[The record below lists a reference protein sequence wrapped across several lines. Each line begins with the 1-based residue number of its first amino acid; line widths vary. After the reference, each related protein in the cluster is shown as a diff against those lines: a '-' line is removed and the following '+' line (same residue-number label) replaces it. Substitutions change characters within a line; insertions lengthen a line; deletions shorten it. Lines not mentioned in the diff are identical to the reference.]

1 MHRARFGG
9 PFQEPDMQFQ
19 EFPKALYRDGNY
31 LAVADAIAEA
41 AARSDGYDDWA
52 DDHARLNPAGGDAAV
67 SDTAPKRKPA
77 RKASEAD

>member
-52 DDHARLNPAGGDAAV
+52 DDHARVTGTAPADA
-67 SDTAPKRKPA
+67 APKRKPA
-77 RKASEAD
+77 RKADD